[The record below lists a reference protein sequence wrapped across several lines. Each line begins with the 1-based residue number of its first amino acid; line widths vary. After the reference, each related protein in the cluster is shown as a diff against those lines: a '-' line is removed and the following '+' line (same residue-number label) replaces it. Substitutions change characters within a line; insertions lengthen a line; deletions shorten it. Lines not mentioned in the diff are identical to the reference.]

1 MSLEIAPGWV
11 CLFLSETCLS
21 LAFDGRTPSMDEERA
36 ENHEMEINAGD
47 FFSTFYDRPHLNISS
62 RKHDKS
68 NRTKINKF
76 FN

>member
-21 LAFDGRTPSMDEERA
+21 LALDSRRHLRTKNELNIMK
-36 ENHEMEINAGD
+36 MEIKAGD

-68 NRTKINKF
+68 NKTKINKF